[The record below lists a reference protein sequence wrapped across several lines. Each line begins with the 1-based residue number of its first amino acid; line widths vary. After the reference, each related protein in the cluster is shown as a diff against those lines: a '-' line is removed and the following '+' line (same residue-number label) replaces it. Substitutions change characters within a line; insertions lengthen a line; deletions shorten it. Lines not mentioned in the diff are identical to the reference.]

1 MTGIQPATKKGSKNL
16 LTHTHNTLTYT
27 DSNTAICNEEHA
39 CNPLCVIVE
48 VLNNAICNEEHAC
61 NPLCVTAEVLNNAV
75 TDECLRM
82 YKSLGFLRLPR
93 YPMLVDGTMIDFM
106 ADSGAARSTIR
117 PCDLPCEPGMT
128 DLVFEST
135 SASGHIISEN
145 YTVPL
150 KCETEGGRA
159 LKHAFLC
166 SETCPV
172 PLMARDPM
180 CKLNLKLTAGPFGI
194 VIEEEQQMSCAK
206 FEPQWAYEWQI
217 KDSDWAQ
224 MILKLAKDRT
234 VSANT
239 ESMLPDRLHC
249 TSHVVLER
257 EPQYEEEWFNGAEN
271 EKIRFNKIFWN
282 ENVCALSACLSEKQ
296 MQLFLITGKSAP
308 HLSLTKATEQTWA
321 ALGLF
326 VRKCMRAT
334 DWAEKGNGVKHSENV
349 GAFMANCDFEVAVQ
363 RIMTAVVETAME
375 KHEHG
380 SISATD
386 VHPVLAEIPS
396 KLWAKHKYDV
406 GLIKGCEPVVIT
418 PKSDYRPCQ
427 SQYPL
432 KKEAL
437 RGIRPVFESLLKEK
451 VIIPCHDSPVRTP
464 IFPVKKITSNTS
476 EPVTWRFV
484 QDLQAVNSA
493 VIARAARVPNP
504 YTILSQIPQNAM
516 YFTVVDLAN
525 AFFSIPVEEKSQ
537 FWFAFD
543 FDNKGYTFTRL
554 CQGYC
559 ESPTIYNEAL
569 RRSLEPLILSSGT
582 ALLQYVDDLLIC
594 ARDEVTC
601 VADTVTLLNHLARE
615 GHKVSL
621 TKLQFVKQEI
631 TFLGHTITPNSK
643 AISEKRIKAIKDVPR
658 PITKKQL
665 LSFLGM
671 CAYCRTFIPN
681 YSFLEKPL
689 RALTTGKGL
698 RSCDKIYW
706 PTEAQEAFA
715 NMKLQLAQAP
725 TLGLPVIERPFTQMV
740 DEKHGFMSSVHLQTH
755 GDRLRPVAYFST
767 KLDAVAA
774 GLPHCL
780 RAVAAAELAVLASR
794 EFVGYSDLTLMV
806 PHAVSMILQEQRT
819 SHLST
824 ARWLRYHTILL
835 DMPNVTV
842 KRCTTLNPATL
853 LSTEEDGEE
862 HHCCLS
868 VLEQVCTPRP
878 DLLDTP
884 LENCDNVLFVD
895 GSASKDPQTGL
906 NKVGFAVTTEFEVVK
921 SGKLPSNYSAQ
932 GAELVALTEACKLMA
947 DKCVTIYTDSRYA
960 FGVTRFWRTL
970 EAQKCFEVGR
980 TSDIKR
986 IACV

>member
-1 MTGIQPATKKGSKNL
+1 MTAEVLNK
-16 LTHTHNTLTYT
+16 
-27 DSNTAICNEEHA
+27 AVCNEENA
-39 CNPLCVIVE
+39 CNPLCVTAE
-48 VLNNAICNEEHAC
+48 VLNKAVCNEENAC

-82 YKSLGFLRLPR
+82 YKSSGFLRLLR
-93 YPMLVDGTMIDFM
+93 YPMLVSGTMIDFM
-106 ADSGAARSTIR
+106 VDSGAARSTIR
-117 PCDLPCEPGMT
+117 PCDLPCEPRMT

-172 PLMARDPM
+172 PLMARDLM

-217 KDSDWAQ
+217 KDSHWTQ

-239 ESMLPDRLHC
+239 ENMLPDRLHC
-249 TSHVVLER
+249 TSHVVIER
-257 EPQYEEEWFNGAEN
+257 EPQYEEEWFNGAED
-271 EKIRFNKIFWN
+271 EKIRFDKIFWN
-282 ENVCALSACLSEKQ
+282 ENVCPLSACLSAKQ
-296 MQLFLITGKSAP
+296 MQLYLITGESAP
-308 HLSLTKATEQTWA
+308 HLSVTKGTEQTWA
-321 ALGLF
+321 TLGLF

-349 GAFMANCDFEVAVQ
+349 GAFMANCDFEVDIQKIV
-363 RIMTAVVETAME
+363 TAIVRNAME

-380 SISATD
+380 SISAID
-386 VHPVLAEIPS
+386 IHPVLAEIPS

-406 GLIKGCEPVVIT
+406 GLIKGCEPVVIN

-437 RGIRPVFESLLKEK
+437 RGIEPVFQSLLKEK

-493 VIARAARVPNP
+493 VIARVARVPNP

-525 AFFSIPVEEKSQ
+525 AFFSVPVEEKSQ

-594 ARDEVTC
+594 ARDEATC
-601 VADTVTLLNHLARE
+601 MADTVTLLNHLAQE

-621 TKLQFVKQEI
+621 TKLQFVNQEI
-631 TFLGHTITPNSK
+631 TFLGHTITPNCK
-643 AISEKRIKAIKDVPR
+643 AISEKRVKAIKDVP
-658 PITKKQL
+658 ITK
-665 LSFLGM
+665 
-671 CAYCRTFIPN
+671 N
-681 YSFLEKPL
+681 
-689 RALTTGKGL
+689 
-698 RSCDKIYW
+698 
-706 PTEAQEAFA
+706 
-715 NMKLQLAQAP
+715 
-725 TLGLPVIERPFTQMV
+725 
-740 DEKHGFMSSVHLQTH
+740 
-755 GDRLRPVAYFST
+755 
-767 KLDAVAA
+767 
-774 GLPHCL
+774 
-780 RAVAAAELAVLASR
+780 
-794 EFVGYSDLTLMV
+794 
-806 PHAVSMILQEQRT
+806 
-819 SHLST
+819 
-824 ARWLRYHTILL
+824 
-835 DMPNVTV
+835 
-842 KRCTTLNPATL
+842 
-853 LSTEEDGEE
+853 
-862 HHCCLS
+862 
-868 VLEQVCTPRP
+868 
-878 DLLDTP
+878 
-884 LENCDNVLFVD
+884 
-895 GSASKDPQTGL
+895 
-906 NKVGFAVTTEFEVVK
+906 
-921 SGKLPSNYSAQ
+921 
-932 GAELVALTEACKLMA
+932 
-947 DKCVTIYTDSRYA
+947 
-960 FGVTRFWRTL
+960 
-970 EAQKCFEVGR
+970 
-980 TSDIKR
+980 
-986 IACV
+986 

>member
-1 MTGIQPATKKGSKNL
+1 MTGIQSATKKGSKNV

-27 DSNTAICNEEHA
+27 DSNNAVCNEEY
-39 CNPLCVIVE
+39 
-48 VLNNAICNEEHAC
+48 AC

-82 YKSLGFLRLPR
+82 YKSSGFLRLPR
-93 YPMLVDGTMIDFM
+93 YPMLVNGTMIDFM
-106 ADSGAARSTIR
+106 VDSGAARSTIR
-117 PCDLPCEPGMT
+117 PCDLPCEPRMT
-128 DLVFEST
+128 DSVFEST
-135 SASGHIISEN
+135 SASEHIISEN

-172 PLMARDPM
+172 PLMARDLM

-217 KDSDWAQ
+217 SDSDWAQ

-239 ESMLPDRLHC
+239 ENMLPDRLHC
-249 TSHVVLER
+249 TSHVVIEC

-271 EKIRFNKIFWN
+271 EKIRFDKIFWN
-282 ENVCALSACLSEKQ
+282 ENVCALSACLSAKQ
-296 MQLFLITGKSAP
+296 MQLYLITGESAP
-308 HLSLTKATEQTWA
+308 HLSVTKGTEQTWA
-321 ALGLF
+321 TLGLF

-349 GAFMANCDFEVAVQ
+349 GAFMANCDFEVDVQ
-363 RIMTAVVETAME
+363 RTVTAIVRNAME

-380 SISATD
+380 SISAID
-386 VHPVLAEIPS
+386 IHPVLAEIPS

-437 RGIRPVFESLLKEK
+437 RGIQTVFESLLKEK
-451 VIIPCHDSPVRTP
+451 VIILCHDSPVRTP

-476 EPVTWRFV
+476 KPVTWRFV

-525 AFFSIPVEEKSQ
+525 AFFSVPVEEKSQ

-582 ALLQYVDDLLIC
+582 ALLQYGDDLLIC
-594 ARDEVTC
+594 ARDEATC
-601 VADTVTLLNHLARE
+601 VADTVTL
-615 GHKVSL
+615 
-621 TKLQFVKQEI
+621 
-631 TFLGHTITPNSK
+631 
-643 AISEKRIKAIKDVPR
+643 
-658 PITKKQL
+658 
-665 LSFLGM
+665 
-671 CAYCRTFIPN
+671 
-681 YSFLEKPL
+681 
-689 RALTTGKGL
+689 
-698 RSCDKIYW
+698 
-706 PTEAQEAFA
+706 
-715 NMKLQLAQAP
+715 
-725 TLGLPVIERPFTQMV
+725 
-740 DEKHGFMSSVHLQTH
+740 
-755 GDRLRPVAYFST
+755 
-767 KLDAVAA
+767 
-774 GLPHCL
+774 
-780 RAVAAAELAVLASR
+780 
-794 EFVGYSDLTLMV
+794 
-806 PHAVSMILQEQRT
+806 
-819 SHLST
+819 
-824 ARWLRYHTILL
+824 
-835 DMPNVTV
+835 
-842 KRCTTLNPATL
+842 
-853 LSTEEDGEE
+853 
-862 HHCCLS
+862 
-868 VLEQVCTPRP
+868 
-878 DLLDTP
+878 
-884 LENCDNVLFVD
+884 
-895 GSASKDPQTGL
+895 
-906 NKVGFAVTTEFEVVK
+906 
-921 SGKLPSNYSAQ
+921 
-932 GAELVALTEACKLMA
+932 
-947 DKCVTIYTDSRYA
+947 
-960 FGVTRFWRTL
+960 
-970 EAQKCFEVGR
+970 
-980 TSDIKR
+980 
-986 IACV
+986 